1 MRDVFFTIMVVW
13 LVYRIYN
20 SIKGSKTFIFQ
31 KHEHHHYKNEEGK
44 VKIKQAESKKQTTT
58 ADEGEY
64 VDYEEIK

>member
-13 LVYRIYN
+13 LVYKIYN
-20 SIKGSKTFIFQ
+20 SLKSAKTVVFQ

-44 VKIKQAESKKQTTT
+44 VSVQQNGPAKNKTT
-58 ADEGEY
+58 ANEGEY